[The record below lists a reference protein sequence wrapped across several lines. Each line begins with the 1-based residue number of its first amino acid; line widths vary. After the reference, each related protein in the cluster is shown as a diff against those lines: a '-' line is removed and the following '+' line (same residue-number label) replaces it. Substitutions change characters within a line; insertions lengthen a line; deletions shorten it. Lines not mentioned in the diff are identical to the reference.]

1 MCLRLLIMNGFG
13 TVLITTAFL
22 PFNCTETATYR
33 KLKAFNVIYINLI
46 SSIPDERLPVV
57 VCLVLTDAGNP
68 TKMDFISQYFV
79 ILIFVKI
86 SYLMTLCCKTFLKVL
101 KVFIAFILT
110 HMVSF

>member
-1 MCLRLLIMNGFG
+1 MRDYQLLS
-13 TVLITTAFL
+13 VLCWL
-22 PFNCTETATYR
+22 
-33 KLKAFNVIYINLI
+33 
-46 SSIPDERLPVV
+46 
-57 VCLVLTDAGNP
+57 DAGNP
-68 TKMDFISQYFV
+68 TEMDFISQYFV